1 MKEKNTSAMV
11 SIDLMVALVL
21 LIAAVTL
28 ALMIMPSISH
38 EDRDWRIKQYMTA
51 TRASDNLVQST
62 GDEGWENEWAAQ
74 NFSNVSI
81 IGLIYAGNE
90 GQKQKVLDYNKIK
103 KLMGDPYKDNELNWW
118 EFPGP
123 STSRSERDN
132 AARAL
137 GLAEY
142 NFYMQLHPV
151 GLEITDFNSTLT
163 EINLNKQT
171 INFETAA
178 VIDRY
183 VYIKDGSGYLKDRY
197 GQYTLHYR
205 LNLWVW

>member
-1 MKEKNTSAMV
+1 MKEKNTTAMV
-11 SIDLMVALVL
+11 SIDLMMALVL

-38 EDRDWRIKQYMTA
+38 EDRDWRIKQYMAA

-62 GDEGWENEWAAQ
+62 GDEGWENEWAGL
-74 NFSNVSI
+74 NFSSVSI
-81 IGLIYAGNE
+81 IGLIYVSNKGP
-90 GQKQKVLDYNKIK
+90 KQKVLDYNKII
-103 KLMGDPYKDNELNWW
+103 KLMGDPYKDNELSWW

-123 STSRSERDN
+123 STSRSEREN
-132 AARAL
+132 ASRAL

-151 GLEITDFNSTLT
+151 GLERTDFNSTVT
-163 EINLNKQT
+163 EINLSEQT
-171 INFETAA
+171 INFDTATA
-178 VIDRY
+178 IDRY
-183 VYIKDGSGYLKDRY
+183 VYIEDASGYLKDRY

-205 LNLWVW
+205 LDIWVW